1 MDFSQIYE
9 PTEEDCLSLI
19 EYLLQHNEALV
30 NGCIDVAGGI
40 DEAIKIIANAPH
52 NVNAYDVMFQKYKYL
67 ESFFMIDH
75 NLTINL
81 DDLKQAIE
89 DYQRMNK

>member
-1 MDFSQIYE
+1 MNFPQIYE
-9 PTEEDCLSLI
+9 PTEEECLSFI
-19 EYLLQHNEALV
+19 ESLLRHNEALV

-89 DYQRMNK
+89 GYKRMTK